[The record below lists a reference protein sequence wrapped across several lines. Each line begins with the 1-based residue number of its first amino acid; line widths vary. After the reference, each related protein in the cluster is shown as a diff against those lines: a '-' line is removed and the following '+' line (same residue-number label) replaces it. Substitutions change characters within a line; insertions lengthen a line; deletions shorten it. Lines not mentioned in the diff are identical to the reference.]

1 MIAVNIFLALMF
13 LQYAPVPYPRRIPP
27 GQNVPDTRGAVT
39 DAVATFEGK
48 FKSADKKYVTI
59 ELDEGQTMRM
69 FVTGSTKFFRDDK
82 PAKPADFHTDER
94 VAVDASRDG
103 RMNLLAVRVMTVQ
116 PKPKPK
122 SAEPTN

>member
-1 MIAVNIFLALMF
+1 MISANAFLILML
-13 LQYAPVPYPRRIPP
+13 LQYYPAPYPRRLPP

-59 ELDEGQTMRM
+59 ELDEGPTMRLY
-69 FVTGSTKFFRDDK
+69 VTSSTKFLRDDK
-82 PAKPADFHTDER
+82 PAKPRDFHVDER
-94 VAVDASRDG
+94 VAVDASRDA

-122 SAEPTN
+122 PAEPTN